1 MVPVNLQVDINQI
14 ENLGEDVIVSVRS
27 NLTSW
32 SPVGMDDSDGDG
44 IYEKTINIGAS
55 VGQSTEFVYVFRLQS
70 IVNGLSIVQYEGS
83 GGNDCL
89 YDGSDYGYELAGNV
103 RILSVPS
110 QVPSDFNVSTCWD
123 ECTAT
128 CEVEEPIFVDCNGN
142 EAPENWLGDGYC
154 DNGVYSSNG
163 VDIYF
168 DCEDFN
174 WDEGDCPDPN
184 AEVLGC
190 TDSTAF
196 NYNPE
201 ANTDDGLC
209 EAVIEGCLDEIALN
223 FNELANISDGSCIL
237 PLFGCTDPESP
248 NYNPL
253 AEADNG
259 SCVNQSCSD
268 GEAKMILQITLDQ
281 YPGETGWILTDIST
295 GQPVESVT
303 AGEYTFDQANTTI
316 PYQLCVPTS
325 GVELVLSDT
334 YGDGL
339 IGLGNV
345 EGDDGNFIMLADTEP
360 CGGGLDTVWSLD
372 SANFN
377 NAIYSGPIWL
387 PYCEI
392 PPIFG
397 CMDVNFVE
405 YNVEANVD
413 SPEECQ
419 TEKAF
424 GCIDDSQFNFDPNAN
439 TMELVSPCNYT
450 ITLEDDAADGW
461 GDSYLAVFH
470 GEQEWI
476 FTLGPGIESQ
486 SWDLVLESD
495 KSIEVYYFQVKAPQQ
510 PIEEVEFQTLHN
522 SFRIVREDEVELL
535 DGGTNPFE
543 DNGLGILQPFQPPF
557 WNVYSAQ
564 PYCGNVCEPVVYGCI
579 YPTNLANPDIVMF
592 NYDSLANTYDPDI
605 IECEPVKYG
614 CTDPTLYGYNWTNPA
629 NTDDGSCQPWFIG
642 CTEEEAWNYQP
653 LANLNDSESCLYF
666 GCIDELALNFDPTA
680 NVNNDNCIYPVFG
693 CTNPMAFNYNVDA
706 NVDDESCIPEVYGC
720 MDPTMWNY
728 NELANMPSDNCIP
741 FIYGCTDNA
750 ALNYNPIA
758 NTDNESCIPLIPGC
772 MDVTALNYN
781 LEATLEDG
789 SCIEILFGCTDELAF
804 NYNPLANVDNE
815 SCIPV
820 VPGCTDPNA
829 FNYNLDA
836 NLEDFSCIDV
846 VFGCID
852 SLALNYNVSAN
863 VNDGSCVEIIQGC
876 MDSEAYNYDIFVN
889 LEDGSCLYDCG
900 CVGEPGEPYWLND
913 TCYAWVLSVDVS
925 CCVHSWDATCIKLY
939 NYCSEEYSVGLDDLR
954 DDEILIYPNPT
965 TDIVNITAKKDI
977 KIDVTNLLGE
987 TITTIENEN
996 QIDLSRFS
1004 NGMYIFN
1011 ITYNNIKVQHKVIK
1025 Q

>member
-1 MVPVNLQVDINQI
+1 MKKFLTPLLFLFFSFNLIAQSFMVPVNLQVDINQI

-55 VGQSTEFVYVFRLQS
+55 VGQATEFVYVFRLQS

-564 PYCGNVCEPVVYGCI
+564 PYCGNICEPIVYGCI
-579 YPTNLANPDIVMF
+579 YPTNQFNPDIVMF
-592 NYDSLANTYDPDI
+592 NYDPLANTYDPSI
-605 IECEPVKYG
+605 IACEPVKYG

-666 GCIDELALNFDPTA
+666 GCMDSLADNYDPIA
-680 NVNNDNCIYPVFG
+680 NVELEGTCFTTILG
-693 CTNPMAFNYNVDA
+693 CTDPDAFNYNEEA
-706 NVDDESCIPEVYGC
+706 NVDDF
-720 MDPTMWNY
+720 T
-728 NELANMPSDNCIP
+728 
-741 FIYGCTDNA
+741 
-750 ALNYNPIA
+750 
-758 NTDNESCIPLIPGC
+758 
-772 MDVTALNYN
+772 
-781 LEATLEDG
+781 
-789 SCIEILFGCTDELAF
+789 
-804 NYNPLANVDNE
+804 
-815 SCIPV
+815 
-820 VPGCTDPNA
+820 
-829 FNYNLDA
+829 
-836 NLEDFSCIDV
+836 CIDV

>member
-1 MVPVNLQVDINQI
+1 MKILFLFLLLLTSCTLTAQSFMVPVNLQVDINQI

-44 IYEKTINIGAS
+44 IYEKTINVGAS
-55 VGQSTEFVYVFRLQS
+55 VGQATEFVYVFRLQS

-89 YDGSDYGYELAGNV
+89 YDGSDYGYEFAGNV

-223 FNELANISDGSCIL
+223 FNELANVSDGSCIL

-281 YPGETGWILTDIST
+281 YPGETGWILTDISN
-295 GQPVESVT
+295 GQPIESVT

-397 CMDVNFVE
+397 CMDVNFIE

-439 TMELVSPCNYT
+439 VMELVSPCNYT

-564 PYCGNVCEPVVYGCI
+564 PYCGNICEPIVYGCI
-579 YPTNLANPDIVMF
+579 YPTNQFNPDIVMF
-592 NYDSLANTYDPDI
+592 NYDPLANTYDPSI
-605 IECEPVKYG
+605 IACEPVKYG

-666 GCIDELALNFDPTA
+666 GCMDSLADNYDPIA
-680 NVNNDNCIYPVFG
+680 NVELEGTCFTTILG
-693 CTNPMAFNYNVDA
+693 CTDPDAFNYNEEA
-706 NVDDESCIPEVYGC
+706 NVDDF
-720 MDPTMWNY
+720 T
-728 NELANMPSDNCIP
+728 
-741 FIYGCTDNA
+741 
-750 ALNYNPIA
+750 
-758 NTDNESCIPLIPGC
+758 
-772 MDVTALNYN
+772 
-781 LEATLEDG
+781 
-789 SCIEILFGCTDELAF
+789 
-804 NYNPLANVDNE
+804 
-815 SCIPV
+815 
-820 VPGCTDPNA
+820 
-829 FNYNLDA
+829 
-836 NLEDFSCIDV
+836 CIDV

-876 MDSEAYNYDIFVN
+876 MDSEAYNYDISVN

>member
-1 MVPVNLQVDINQI
+1 
-14 ENLGEDVIVSVRS
+14 
-27 NLTSW
+27 
-32 SPVGMDDSDGDG
+32 
-44 IYEKTINIGAS
+44 
-55 VGQSTEFVYVFRLQS
+55 
-70 IVNGLSIVQYEGS
+70 
-83 GGNDCL
+83 
-89 YDGSDYGYELAGNV
+89 
-103 RILSVPS
+103 
-110 QVPSDFNVSTCWD
+110 
-123 ECTAT
+123 
-128 CEVEEPIFVDCNGN
+128 
-142 EAPENWLGDGYC
+142 
-154 DNGVYSSNG
+154 
-163 VDIYF
+163 
-168 DCEDFN
+168 
-174 WDEGDCPDPN
+174 
-184 AEVLGC
+184 
-190 TDSTAF
+190 
-196 NYNPE
+196 
-201 ANTDDGLC
+201 
-209 EAVIEGCLDEIALN
+209 
-223 FNELANISDGSCIL
+223 
-237 PLFGCTDPESP
+237 
-248 NYNPL
+248 
-253 AEADNG
+253 
-259 SCVNQSCSD
+259 
-268 GEAKMILQITLDQ
+268 
-281 YPGETGWILTDIST
+281 
-295 GQPVESVT
+295 
-303 AGEYTFDQANTTI
+303 
-316 PYQLCVPTS
+316 
-325 GVELVLSDT
+325 
-334 YGDGL
+334 
-339 IGLGNV
+339 
-345 EGDDGNFIMLADTEP
+345 
-360 CGGGLDTVWSLD
+360 
-372 SANFN
+372 
-377 NAIYSGPIWL
+377 
-387 PYCEI
+387 
-392 PPIFG
+392 
-397 CMDVNFVE
+397 MDVNFVE

-535 DGGTNPFE
+535 EGGTNPFE

-564 PYCGNVCEPVVYGCI
+564 PYCGNICEPIVYGCI
-579 YPTNLANPDIVMF
+579 YPTNQFNPDIVMF
-592 NYDSLANTYDPDI
+592 NYDPLANTYDPSI
-605 IECEPVKYG
+605 IACEPVKYG
-614 CTDPTLYGYNWTNPA
+614 CTDPSLYGYNWVNPA

-666 GCIDELALNFDPTA
+666 GCMDSLADNYDPIA
-680 NVNNDNCIYPVFG
+680 NVELEGTCFTTILG
-693 CTNPMAFNYNVDA
+693 CTDPDAFNYNEEA
-706 NVDDESCIPEVYGC
+706 NVDDF
-720 MDPTMWNY
+720 T
-728 NELANMPSDNCIP
+728 
-741 FIYGCTDNA
+741 
-750 ALNYNPIA
+750 
-758 NTDNESCIPLIPGC
+758 
-772 MDVTALNYN
+772 
-781 LEATLEDG
+781 
-789 SCIEILFGCTDELAF
+789 
-804 NYNPLANVDNE
+804 
-815 SCIPV
+815 
-820 VPGCTDPNA
+820 
-829 FNYNLDA
+829 
-836 NLEDFSCIDV
+836 CIDV

-876 MDSEAYNYDIFVN
+876 MDSEAYNYDISVN